1 MGYSFWRKVRRLSL
15 SWHRD
20 LGYFFTPLIIIY
32 SVSGIAL
39 NHLDDFD
46 PDFVI
51 EKKEIKLPKV
61 YEKSEITDE
70 VVNEFGK
77 MVGEDEFK
85 IYDFPTDN
93 RLKIYY
99 DNASLQITFSTKEGQ
114 YDRITKRHVI
124 YETNVLHRNSLHAW
138 KWVADIFAIM
148 LIVIS
153 ITGAII
159 LKGKY
164 GFKRRGWWLMFAG
177 FILPVVGVILF
188 YATL

>member
-1 MGYSFWRKVRRLSL
+1 MAYSLVRKIRRLSL

-32 SVSGIAL
+32 CVSGIAL

-51 EKKEIKLPKV
+51 EKKTIELPKK
-61 YEKSEITDE
+61 YERSEITDE
-70 VVNEFGK
+70 VVLEFSQL
-77 MVGEDEFK
+77 VGEDHFK

-99 DNASLQITFSTKEGQ
+99 DNASLQINFTEQEGL
-114 YDRITKRHVI
+114 YDKITKRHVI
-124 YETNVLHRNSLHAW
+124 YETNVLHKNSLHGW
-138 KWVADIFAIM
+138 KWVSDIFAIM
-148 LIVIS
+148 LILIT
-153 ITGAII
+153 ITGAVI

-164 GFKRRGWWLMFAG
+164 GFKRRGGWLMLAG
-177 FILPVVGVILF
+177 FALPIAGILLF
-188 YATL
+188 YFA